1 MNVVQTHVE
10 RCRGGRCAHPL
21 DTWATVQASRVIDRT
36 LDELELLVG
45 EDALDDAATR
55 LFEHADV
62 LVEQIAAVSR
72 VHRGEVE
79 LDVNGNGSTK
89 LVMSVGDDGRIVA
102 GSMAMAAL
110 LRAEVASAIAH
121 RGTVSVMFDD
131 DSSFRTWAFAASFDA
146 DGFGWLIRDVDGS
159 GSDGH

>member
-1 MNVVQTHVE
+1 MNAVQTHVE
-10 RCRGGRCAHPL
+10 RRRGGRCAHPL

-45 EDALDDAATR
+45 EDVLDEATTQ

-62 LVEQIAAVSR
+62 LVEQIAAASR
-72 VHRGEVE
+72 LHRGEVE
-79 LDVNGNGSTK
+79 LMLTGNGSTK
-89 LVMSVGDDGRIVA
+89 LVMAVGDDGSLVA
-102 GSMAMAAL
+102 GSMAMVAL
-110 LRAEVASAIAH
+110 FRSEVASAIAH

-131 DSSFRTWAFAASFDA
+131 DSSFRTWGFVASFDA

-159 GSDGH
+159 CDDGR